1 MARARLER
9 CRWQEVVGFWEYL
22 KSTVDRMWSGKKK
35 KKMSQG
41 RIHHF
46 YPK

>member
-35 KKMSQG
+35 K
-41 RIHHF
+41 R
-46 YPK
+46 